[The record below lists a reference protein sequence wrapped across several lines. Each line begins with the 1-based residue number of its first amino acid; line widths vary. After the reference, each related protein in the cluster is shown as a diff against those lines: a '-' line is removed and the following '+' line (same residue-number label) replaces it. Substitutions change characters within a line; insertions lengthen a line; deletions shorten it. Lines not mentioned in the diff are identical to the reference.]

1 MSGHYHEHSQNKYA
15 YEPYSST
22 ESLSLQLKKVCL
34 FFLGSQAVQPR
45 TPANRQTGRPERF
58 TLIDADS
65 ELITSVQEE
74 LVV

>member
-34 FFLGSQAVQPR
+34 FFSEVKLCSPGPQ
-45 TPANRQTGRPERF
+45 QTDKQDDQRD
-58 TLIDADS
+58 LH
-65 ELITSVQEE
+65 
-74 LVV
+74 